1 MAVPAAGAPCGRL
14 ASGQAASTSARHAPA
29 PGSRRAPARRRYV
42 PRAAPPSAGE
52 GSEAAGGAVRPAEE
66 DGLAGSSAAPRR
78 KYLEDLW
85 RNDFFFMDRRGR
97 RDTRKAAD
105 GLAFWHELVIAVF
118 GRGERPAL
126 QAEAERLA
134 AELEAARQQA
144 RPVAL
149 PAPIRAYSRRNA
161 IAPPVSLRRAC
172 CAARRPPPLPA
183 CSQRAHSL

>member
-1 MAVPAAGAPCGRL
+1 VGRV
-14 ASGQAASTSARHAPA
+14 
-29 PGSRRAPARRRYV
+29 APARLRYV

-52 GSEAAGGAVRPAEE
+52 GSEAPSGALRPAEE
-66 DGLAGSSAAPRR
+66 DGSAGSSAAPRR

-144 RPVAL
+144 RPVAH
-149 PAPIRAYSRRNA
+149 
-161 IAPPVSLRRAC
+161 
-172 CAARRPPPLPA
+172 CAAGPDT
-183 CSQRAHSL
+183 RASATR